1 MKIKWFDDE
10 QKQDIKKVYRFYHG
24 TDVLPCILCD
34 TEDCQMKDDLH
45 GFCKFDFSKA
55 EREVKKRYE
64 RIDSGVFD
72 SIQCDTLL
80 HKQFHSD
87 VQQVRY
93 SDLRASYVLLDIRVN
108 LLGRF
113 DWYSYV
119 SDQQERRLK
128 VL

>member
-1 MKIKWFDDE
+1 MKIHWFDDE
-10 QKQDIKKVYRFYHG
+10 QKQDIKKVYKFYHG
-24 TDVLPCILCD
+24 NDVLPCILCNA
-34 TEDCQMKDDLH
+34 EPCPFRDDLH
-45 GFCKFDFSKA
+45 GFCKFNLSKA

-64 RIDSGVFD
+64 RIDSGIFD

-80 HKQFHSD
+80 HKQLYSN

-93 SDLRASYVLLDIRVN
+93 SNFRASYVLLDIRHN

-113 DWYSYV
+113 DWHSYV